1 MESKKPRKD
10 LSFWVIMAV
19 SFVMR
24 LIYVVKMKFDCAPHD
39 LFYMNNDGTIGH
51 GHLGFIEYFYNYRQ
65 LPDFDLTKHW
75 SFYNPPLHHIISAVF
90 YGINRSFGLDSD
102 GALEVL
108 QFMPL
113 VICTVSIWIV
123 YEIICEFN
131 PDKKLVTAFTVLS
144 AFYPPLF
151 WLSASLTSDPLS
163 LMFMLGAVLFTIR
176 WYKNASMKN
185 ILGIALCIG
194 LGMMTK
200 LNVAYMAFGTAFIFL
215 YVLVNRIKEKKGVS
229 GLIKQFLVFGV
240 ICVPLGLWWPIRS
253 KVLFDMPF
261 NYIQRL
267 PAGCMD
273 LSSYSLWQRFGFP
286 TMEQLN
292 CTFVSIDED
301 LDCNI
306 WWTLIKSF
314 LFDED
319 TSMRPYTV
327 PLSLLNDIALK
338 VSLVVLF
345 VMLVL
350 TVYFFVKKSSRANRI
365 MKIYMLL
372 IVVPIMISYIIFNI
386 DFPFICTIS
395 SRYIAVIYIVP
406 LIASGCALSDIK
418 KDKLNQYFSIGA
430 YAMSGLIAVLFVLFC
445 FSTNVYS

>member
-1 MESKKPRKD
+1 MHG
-10 LSFWVIMAV
+10 F
-19 SFVMR
+19 
-24 LIYVVKMKFDCAPHD
+24 KF
-39 LFYMNNDGTIGH
+39 LF
-51 GHLGFIEYFYNYRQ
+51 
-65 LPDFDLTKHW
+65 
-75 SFYNPPLHHIISAVF
+75 
-90 YGINRSFGLDSD
+90 
-102 GALEVL
+102 
-108 QFMPL
+108 
-113 VICTVSIWIV
+113 
-123 YEIICEFN
+123 
-131 PDKKLVTAFTVLS
+131 
-144 AFYPPLF
+144 
-151 WLSASLTSDPLS
+151 
-163 LMFMLGAVLFTIR
+163 
-176 WYKNASMKN
+176 
-185 ILGIALCIG
+185 
-194 LGMMTK
+194 
-200 LNVAYMAFGTAFIFL
+200 
-215 YVLVNRIKEKKGVS
+215 
-229 GLIKQFLVFGV
+229 
-240 ICVPLGLWWPIRS
+240 
-253 KVLFDMPF
+253 
-261 NYIQRL
+261 
-267 PAGCMD
+267 
-273 LSSYSLWQRFGFP
+273 FGFP

-418 KDKLNQYFSIGA
+418 KNKLNQYFSIGA
-430 YAMSGLIAVLFVLFC
+430 YAMSGLIAVLFMLFC